1 MAALTG
7 CISGRWMRP
16 LTLGAASLLL
26 SCPAGAAPLE
36 GAVKAAYLFKMAAF
50 VTWPPTALGSATSP
64 FRICVL
70 NRNDVAAPIAE
81 LTRGQQA
88 WGRTISIA
96 HLSSASDPVLNQC
109 QILFL
114 GGARAQISDSA
125 AVLTVTDKGAP
136 TPGVVEFSLEQGH
149 VRFVIHR
156 TQADVRRLAISS
168 KLLSVAQAVVP

>member
-1 MAALTG
+1 MAAVTG
-7 CISGRWMRP
+7 RILGKWIRS
-16 LTLGAASLLL
+16 LALGAASLLL
-26 SCPAGAAPLE
+26 SRPVGAAPLE
-36 GAVKAAYLFKMAAF
+36 GAVKAAYLYKMAAF
-50 VTWPPTALGSATSP
+50 VTWPPSSLGSASSP

-88 WGRTISIA
+88 WGRTIAVA
-96 HLSSASDPVLNQC
+96 HLSSAGDPALNQC

-136 TPGVVEFSLEQGH
+136 TPGVVEFSVEQGH

-156 TQADVRRLAISS
+156 IQADTRRLAISS